1 MVSSVQRDS
10 RLGSGRLRCLGI
22 GHLDSGRLG
31 NYPDTDR
38 LDNLVPGTGQRD
50 SPVCLVLDTG
60 QWEGKGSQAGLR
72 QVWDSVRGDTRVV
85 HVLGLGTDQK
95 GNQADLVRSPG
106 TG

>member
-1 MVSSVQRDS
+1 MVSSVQRDN

-22 GHLDSGRLG
+22 GH
-31 NYPDTDR
+31 PDTDR